1 MFNNI
6 QECVI
11 VPSISLNDEDLLKA
25 INFLTNNKYNMNKI
39 VSKRLSPN
47 GELNIFWTY
56 KK

>member
-1 MFNNI
+1 M
-6 QECVI
+6 
-11 VPSISLNDEDLLKA
+11 PSISLNDEDLLKA